1 MARSNGT
8 RVRLGVALA
17 GPAALLAAACAG
29 PGGPELEHDWSG
41 ATTLALARVD
51 GLVTVVGVDP
61 RQARAR
67 SLAVVPQRSD
77 DTETLSPRLVRLAD
91 GRWLVSVPREG
102 HGPDRRY
109 LVNRRERVLDSL
121 PGDERLRLV
130 LPGRT
135 LVAEV
140 ASLPDAETAGRAP
153 ASTLL
158 VRDPADWS
166 TLRELKVPGSVELA
180 ASDPGSDRVC
190 LGGGTRVTVAELT
203 GGRVRPVTVPAGE
216 DIVGLACP
224 GGRPVI
230 VRSDVGRSPGGV
242 RATLARTEDAT
253 TVTVAGGRLD
263 GVAAHGSSIVLAVA
277 DGDSTQV
284 IEIDTA
290 TGGERHRVRIA
301 GMTASHALTWSP
313 AGWLVYTEN
322 AVTRVEPAAGRVRGF
337 PLPGTLLDA

>member
-1 MARSNGT
+1 MVRSNGT
-8 RVRLGVALA
+8 RGRLGVALA
-17 GPAALLAAACAG
+17 GAATLLAVACAG
-29 PGGPELEHDWSG
+29 PGGPAPVNDWSG
-41 ATTLALARVD
+41 VTTLALTRVD

-61 RQARAR
+61 RRARAR

-91 GRWLVSVPREG
+91 GRWLVSVPRKG
-102 HGPDRRY
+102 AGSDRRY

-121 PGDERLRLV
+121 PGDERLHQV

-153 ASTLL
+153 ATTVL

-166 TLRELKVPGSVELA
+166 TLRKLKIPGSVALA

-190 LGGGTRVTVAELT
+190 LGGDTRVTVAELT
-203 GGRVRPVTVPAGE
+203 GGRVRTVVGAAGT
-216 DIVGLACP
+216 DIAGLACP

-230 VRSDVGRSPGGV
+230 VRSAVGRSPGGV
-242 RATLARTEDAT
+242 RTALARTEDAT
-253 TVTVAGGRLD
+253 TVAVTGGRVD
-263 GVAAHGSSIVLAVA
+263 SVAAHGSSIVLAVA
-277 DGDSTQV
+277 DGGSTQV
-284 IEIDTA
+284 IELDAA
-290 TGGERHRVRIA
+290 TGKERHRVRIA
-301 GMTASHALTWSP
+301 GMTASLALTWSP

-322 AVTRVEPAAGRVRGF
+322 AVTRVEPAAGRTREF